1 MKKRWFAWFLAAVM
15 LCALLP
21 ASALASVA
29 CTFEFTT
36 ETLADGLVGAPYND
50 KIEWK
55 SEHYDGSGSCDVVL
69 MLDENTPLPDGLSLS
84 EDGTI
89 SGVPAKAGEF
99 TFVVNACLKDGT
111 EDPTFNGA
119 EKEYTITVYDV
130 VSVVI
135 PFEKI
140 VREGGN
146 TAPGAATFQFELYD
160 FGFSGDFQYEVTGN
174 TVATNGA
181 GTYCG
186 RIVINV
192 PENELGNLN
201 EGFMVREVNDG
212 RANWTYAPETWYV
225 RVYRGQEEEIN
236 VWISKAPG
244 ENESF
249 DAMTFTNVYTY
260 NEYYEPTPTPEPD
273 LPQTGDSGS
282 FAFMAALALFAAA
295 ACTVRLCTKK
305 H

>member
-21 ASALASVA
+21 ASALAAAA
-29 CTFEFTT
+29 CNFEFTT
-36 ETLADGLVGAPYND
+36 ASLADGVVGSPYSD
-50 KIEWK
+50 KIEWT
-55 SEHYDGSGSCDVVL
+55 SEHIQGGTCSVTALQLEQGSD
-69 MLDENTPLPDGLSLS
+69 PLPDGLTLNA
-84 EDGTI
+84 DGTI
-89 SGVPAKAGEF
+89 SGTPTTAGTF
-99 TFVVNACLKDGT
+99 AFVVEAVF
-111 EDPTFNGA
+111 EDPQCGTNNTHTKA
-119 EKEYTITVYDV
+119 YTITVYDV
-130 VSVVI
+130 VNIEI

-140 VREGGN
+140 VQQGGN
-146 TAPGAATFQFELYD
+146 TAPGAATFRFELYD
-160 FGFSGDFQYEVTGN
+160 FKGSNVQYEVVEN
-174 TVATNGA
+174 TVSTNGV
-181 GTYCG
+181 GTYAG
-186 RIVINV
+186 SIVIKA

-225 RVYRGQEEEIN
+225 SIYRGQEEEIN

-282 FAFMAALALFAAA
+282 LAFMAALALFAAA